1 MELFAKYILP
11 VIVIAVFLAVAAV
24 ISMFREKR
32 IVDRKLDEIFSGRE
46 RLDPESFYENYF
58 RNLGI
63 PRDIVI
69 RVREFLE
76 GEFGYDL
83 SRLSAEDD
91 LTGNLSVFFE
101 HDSLV
106 DVEIVMRLEEEFGIS
121 IEDDEA
127 EKAKTIRDIVEL
139 VSRKAGELREP

>member
-1 MELFAKYILP
+1 MEIFVKYILP
-11 VIVIAVFLAVAAV
+11 LILIALLLAIGTA

-32 IVDRKLDEIFSGRE
+32 IVNRKLDEVFSGRA
-46 RLDPESFYENYF
+46 RHSPESFYENYF
-58 RNLGI
+58 RDQGI
-63 PRDIVI
+63 SPYIVI
-69 RVREFLE
+69 RVREILE
-76 GEFGYDL
+76 DEFGYDL

-121 IEDDEA
+121 IEDKEA
-127 EKAKTIRDIVEL
+127 EKAKTIRDIVTL
-139 VSRKAGELREP
+139 VAETMEDESG